1 MTAPLD
7 REEREMYRLVLVC
20 VVQTEETLSKHF
32 VPLLVSIYDEDDNAP
47 YVNGTNTDEIM
58 IEFNRNEV
66 SLYTARRNV

>member
-20 VVQTEETLSKHF
+20 VVQTEENLSKHF

-47 YVNGTNTDEIM
+47 YVNGTDTDEIV
-58 IEFNRNEV
+58 IEFNRIEV
-66 SLYTARRNV
+66 SLYAARRNV